1 MTHRI
6 LIADPI
12 DAIGREVLAAS
23 GAEVHQVTD
32 DERPRLAELL
42 ADFDALVVRSMTKVT
57 RELLAGAE
65 RLKVIGRAGIG
76 VDNVDVAAATERGIL
91 VVNAPTANVLSA
103 TEHTF
108 ALLLALARKVPA
120 ADRSMKS
127 ATWDRKSF
135 LGSELHGKTLGI
147 VGFGRIGQ
155 GVARRA
161 RAFEM
166 EVVAFDPFL
175 DAAAARRLDV
185 ELLPLDELLARADAV
200 TLHTPLTDQT
210 KNLLDAG
217 RIARMKPGALLINA
231 GRGGTVDEAALLA
244 ALEDGRLAGAAL
256 DVFASEPPQDWTLA
270 QHEKVI
276 ATPHIGAQTREAQE
290 RIATETS
297 EMVLAALGGS
307 LAVTAVNLPFAATG
321 TRGEPYLALGEQ
333 VGRLA
338 GALADGAPRRVS
350 VELWGIEDGLQRPL
364 SVAVVKGVL
373 TPFLGEA
380 VNYVNAERMAD
391 ARGIEVVSAIHSG
404 AADYPHLVAAT
415 VSAGDGATPA
425 EVAGTLFG
433 EHDPRIVRFGGFPL
447 EFRPAG
453 CLLVLRNLDV
463 PGVVGR
469 LGTLLGDAG
478 VNIADI
484 HLARRD
490 AGRSGD
496 REALAVLRLDA
507 RPDEVVLDRLRA
519 LPEVREARMLDF
531 GPAPQGAVVGVAEGS
546 E

>member
-1 MTHRI
+1 
-6 LIADPI
+6 
-12 DAIGREVLAAS
+12 
-23 GAEVHQVTD
+23 
-32 DERPRLAELL
+32 
-42 ADFDALVVRSMTKVT
+42 MTKVT
-57 RELLAGAE
+57 RELLADAG

-120 ADRSMKS
+120 ADRAMKA

-135 LGSELHGKTLGI
+135 VGSELHGKTLGV

-166 EVVAFDPFL
+166 EVVAYDPFL

-185 ELLPLDELLARADAV
+185 ELLPLDELLARADVV

-210 KNLLDAG
+210 RNLLDAR
-217 RIARMKPGALLINA
+217 RIAAMKPGALLINA
-231 GRGGTVDEAALLA
+231 GRGGTIDEAALLA
-244 ALEDGRLAGAAL
+244 ALDDGRLAGAAL
-256 DVFASEPPQDWTLA
+256 DVFTAEPPEDWTLA
-270 QHEKVI
+270 GHPKVV

-290 RIATETS
+290 RIATETA
-297 EMVLAALGGS
+297 EMVLAALDGS

-333 VGRLA
+333 VGALA
-338 GALADGAPRRVS
+338 GALASGGPAKVS
-350 VELWGIEDGLQRPL
+350 VDLWGIDEELRRPL
-364 SVAVVKGVL
+364 SVAVVKGLL
-373 TPFLGEA
+373 TPFLGEV
-380 VNYVNAERMAD
+380 VNYVNAERMAE
-391 ARGIEVVSAIHSG
+391 ARGIELVSAVHSG
-404 AADYPHLVAAT
+404 AADYPHLVAVT
-415 VSAGDGATPA
+415 LTTGGGEPV

-433 EHDPRIVRFGGFPL
+433 ERDPRIVRVAGFPL

-453 CLLVLRNLDV
+453 CLLMLRNLDV
-463 PGVVGR
+463 PGFVGR
-469 LGTLLGDAG
+469 LGTLLGQAG

-490 AGRSGD
+490 GGGAPGE
-496 REALAVLRLDA
+496 REALAVLRLDE
-507 RPDEVVLDRLRA
+507 RLPEGVLDRLRQ
-519 LPEVREARMLDF
+519 LPEMREARVLDV
-531 GPAPQGAVVGVAEGS
+531 GPGS
-546 E
+546 